1 MGRDKANL
9 EVDGLPLLERTAR
22 VALSAGLPVLI
33 VGRLQPADWPLDG
46 VQFVEDAQTGRG
58 PLGGLHRALT
68 KAKGPVLL
76 IACDMPRL
84 STDALR
90 WLLAEGQSAR
100 AGEHGLITINS
111 GRWEPLFSI
120 YTPNC
125 LSLIEERMQQGR
137 LSLHGLIEAGD
148 FRYSAA
154 PDWLEPLLLNI
165 NTPEELQEIS

>member
-1 MGRDKANL
+1 MGRDKAYL
-9 EVDGLPLLERTAR
+9 EVDGLPLLERTA
-22 VALSAGLPVLI
+22 ALAQAIDLPVLI

-90 WLLAEGQSAR
+90 WLLAEGQSER
-100 AGEHGLITINS
+100 AGECGLITTNS
-111 GRWEPLFSI
+111 AHWEPLFSV
-120 YTPNC
+120 YTPLC
-125 LSLIEERMQQGR
+125 LALIDERMQQSR